1 MSNYTTVG
9 EDNDLTRRTMLR
21 NVALAAATA
30 VVSGQLSLEAAQ
42 HVHQQVKEE
51 RKTSG
56 TYKFKLLNE
65 REYETLGRLA
75 ELIVPDDEISGSA
88 REAGAVE
95 FIDLLCSQN
104 KELADIYTGGLL
116 WLDAQMEDRY
126 SVSFLKATEAQQTAM
141 LDLLVEAEK
150 QDGERR
156 AQGLTFEDIQRYQE
170 FESYGIYRPSE
181 LSPGIRFFAWVRR
194 MTVDAFYTSEI
205 GVKDIGYKGNT
216 AISKFEVPQEII
228 DYALKRSPFASSS

>member
-1 MSNYTTVG
+1 MSNNRTIPAP
-9 EDNDLTRRTMLR
+9 DNDLSRRAMLR
-21 NVALAAATA
+21 GVALAATA
-30 VVSGQLSLEAAQ
+30 IASGQLSLEAAQ

-51 RKTSG
+51 KKNAG
-56 TYKFKLLNE
+56 TYKLKLFNE
-65 REYETLGRLA
+65 REYKTLGRLA
-75 ELIVPDDEISGSA
+75 ELIVPADEVSGSA
-88 REAGAVE
+88 REAGAPE

-104 KELADIYTGGLL
+104 RELADIYTGGLL

-126 SVSFLKATEAQQTAM
+126 AVSFLDATEGQQTAM

-150 QDGERR
+150 QEGERR

-181 LSPGIRFFAWVRR
+181 LSPGIRFFDWVRR

-216 AISKFEVPQEII
+216 ATSKFEVPQEII
-228 DYALKRSPFASSS
+228 DYALKRSPFASS

>member
-1 MSNYTTVG
+1 MSNNRTSPAP
-9 EDNDLTRRTMLR
+9 DNDLSRRAMLR
-21 NVALAAATA
+21 GVALAATA
-30 VVSGQLSLEAAQ
+30 VASGQLSLEAAQ

-51 RKTSG
+51 KKNAG
-56 TYKFKLLNE
+56 TYKLKLFNE
-65 REYETLGRLA
+65 REYKTLGRLA
-75 ELIVPDDEISGSA
+75 ELIVPADEVSGSA
-88 REAGAVE
+88 REAGAPE

-104 KELADIYTGGLL
+104 RELADIYTGGLL

-126 SVSFLKATEAQQTAM
+126 AVSFLDATEGQQTAM

-150 QDGERR
+150 QEGERR

-181 LSPGIRFFAWVRR
+181 LSPGIRFFDWVRR

-216 AISKFEVPQEII
+216 ATSKFEVPQEII
-228 DYALKRSPFASSS
+228 DYALKRSPFASS

>member
-1 MSNYTTVG
+1 MSNNRTIPAP
-9 EDNDLTRRTMLR
+9 DNDLSRRAMLR
-21 NVALAAATA
+21 GVALAATA
-30 VVSGQLSLEAAQ
+30 IASGQLSLEAAQ

-51 RKTSG
+51 KKNAG
-56 TYKFKLLNE
+56 TYKLKLFNE
-65 REYETLGRLA
+65 REYKTLGRLA
-75 ELIVPDDEISGSA
+75 ELIVPADEVSGSA
-88 REAGAVE
+88 REAGAPE
-95 FIDLLCSQN
+95 FTDLLCSQN
-104 KELADIYTGGLL
+104 RELADIYTGGLL

-126 SVSFLKATEAQQTAM
+126 AVSFLDATEGQQTAM

-150 QDGERR
+150 QEGERR

-181 LSPGIRFFAWVRR
+181 LSPGIRFFDWVRR

-216 AISKFEVPQEII
+216 ATSKFEVPQEII
-228 DYALKRSPFASSS
+228 DYALKRSPFASS